1 MKTTRLF
8 IASSNELEADR
19 KAFREYL
26 SVLNEHLNK
35 KGIHLD
41 LKQWEYLPDQLSD
54 QSKQD
59 EYNAVLRECE
69 LMVCLFHTKAGKYT
83 QEEFFMA
90 LNSFKERGKPR
101 IFVYKKNCAEGEQ
114 EEESLADFI
123 GKLNRERKFPRA
135 YNDFEHLKNL
145 FRAQLDLL
153 EGNGFLSDP
162 NTRMLSIPRA
172 LSQSIPKLNP
182 DELIGRKEDLKELR
196 TMLRDNKQVALVKG
210 LGGIGKTTLAQAYV
224 GKHWTDYQHI
234 AWISMNS
241 DQPELDFTTDPT
253 LLKNLGINTEGMDLN
268 ALFSEVLNQM
278 KRLGSAT
285 NLLVLDNAGQS
296 LESIKNQLPQQPRWH
311 VLVTSREEL
320 EGFSLKQLDF
330 LGPDEAY
337 SLFTKH
343 APHSPLS
350 EEEIKKLIESVDY
363 HTLTIEI
370 LAKSVRVHHYTYEDL
385 RSALAENARTRV
397 KTGHSQQQKIE
408 AVTSYLCSIFKLHDL
423 QPDERWLLR
432 QFICLPPNF
441 QPYELLV
448 QLINPAASKSKNKVG
463 GPSYG
468 LWFMRLLK
476 PPASSRETIFSET
489 LDGLAKKGWLIR
501 KEEDDAYKMHR
512 IIGEVVKTEAFPELE
527 DVLPLIE
534 SVRALLYIDQTK
546 DNPVEKFEW
555 AEYGEA
561 VLEAMQPE
569 RNQKIADSKE
579 LMELMDALGSVFR
592 ELGQYQKAKKLQANA
607 LEYSLRINGE
617 EHSDTARFQSNLA
630 VVLKYLGKYEEAKK
644 LHQKAVESAETNFG
658 ENHPETANR
667 YSNLATALQ
676 DLGEYEEAKKMLQKA
691 LKSDELNFGENHP
704 KTAIRYS
711 NLALVLK
718 DLGGYEEAKTMLQ
731 KALKSNETNFGE
743 NHPSTAISYSNL
755 ALVLQN
761 LGEYKEAKKLH
772 QKAVESAETN
782 FGENHPETAI
792 CYSNLAT
799 VLSNLGEFEEAKK
812 LLQKAIK
819 SDESNFGENHPT
831 TAIRYSNLAT
841 VLQSLG
847 EFEEAKMLLEKAV
860 ESDESNFGENHPI
873 TAIRYLNLAGVLR
886 DLGDLQHALS
896 YVQKALTIFT
906 KTLPEGHPHIK
917 IAKERLINIQSK
929 LK

>member
-35 KGIHLD
+35 KGIHLE

-59 EYNAVLRECE
+59 EYNAVLQECE

-101 IFVYKKNCAEGEQ
+101 IFVYKKNCADGEQ
-114 EEESLADFI
+114 EEQSLADFI
-123 GKLNRERKFPRA
+123 DKLNRERQFPRA

-145 FRAQLDLL
+145 FRDQLDLL

-172 LSQSIPKLNP
+172 LSQSIPKLDPN
-182 DELIGRKEDLKELR
+182 ELIGRTEDLKELR
-196 TMLRDNKQVALVKG
+196 TMLRDNKQVALVNG

-253 LLKNLGINTEGMDLN
+253 LLKNLGINAEGMDLN

-285 NLLVLDNAGQS
+285 NLLVLDNAGPS

-320 EGFSLKQLDF
+320 EGFSLKPLDF
-330 LGPDEAY
+330 LSPDEAF

-350 EEEIKKLIESVDY
+350 EEEIKNLIESVDY

-370 LAKSVRVHHYTYEDL
+370 LAKSVRVHHYTYETL

-448 QLINPAASKSKNKVG
+448 QLINPAASE
-463 GPSYG
+463 
-468 LWFMRLLK
+468 
-476 PPASSRETIFSET
+476 REAIFSET
-489 LDGLAKKGWLIR
+489 LDSLVKKGWLIR
-501 KEEDDAYKMHR
+501 EDKDDAYKMHR
-512 IIGEVVKTEAFPELE
+512 IIGEVVKTQAFPELE

-534 SVRALLYIDQTK
+534 SVRALLYIDDTK

-555 AEYGEA
+555 AEYGES
-561 VLEAMQPE
+561 VLEALSSK
-569 RNQKIADSKE
+569 RNPKIADSKE
-579 LMELMDALGSVFR
+579 LMELMDALGLVFR
-592 ELGQYQKAKKLQANA
+592 ELGQYQKAKKLTTDT
-607 LEYSLRINGE
+607 LDCSLRINGE

-630 VVLKYLGKYEEAKK
+630 IVLQELGEFQEAKIL
-644 LHQKAVESAETNFG
+644 LH
-658 ENHPETANR
+658 
-667 YSNLATALQ
+667 
-676 DLGEYEEAKKMLQKA
+676 KA
-691 LKSDELNFGENHP
+691 LKS
-704 KTAIRYS
+704 
-711 NLALVLK
+711 
-718 DLGGYEEAKTMLQ
+718 YE
-731 KALKSNETNFGE
+731 SNFGE

-755 ALVLQN
+755 ATVLQN
-761 LGEYKEAKKLH
+761 LGEY
-772 QKAVESAETN
+772 
-782 FGENHPETAI
+782 
-792 CYSNLAT
+792 
-799 VLSNLGEFEEAKK
+799 EEAKI
-812 LLQKAIK
+812 LLQKALK
-819 SDESNFGENHPT
+819 SDESNFGENHPS
-831 TAIRYSNLAT
+831 TAISY
-841 VLQSLG
+841 G
-847 EFEEAKMLLEKAV
+847 
-860 ESDESNFGENHPI
+860 
-873 TAIRYLNLAGVLR
+873 NLAGVLQ
-886 DLGDLQHALS
+886 DLGDLQHALN
-896 YVQKALTIFT
+896 YAQKALTIFT
-906 KTLPEGHPHIK
+906 QTLPEGHPYIDIMK
-917 IAKERLINIQSK
+917 KRIINIQSQ